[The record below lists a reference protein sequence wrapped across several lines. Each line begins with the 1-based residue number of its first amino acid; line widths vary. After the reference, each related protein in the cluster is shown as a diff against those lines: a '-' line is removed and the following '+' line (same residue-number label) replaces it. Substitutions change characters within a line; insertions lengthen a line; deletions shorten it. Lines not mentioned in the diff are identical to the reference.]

1 MRRALKV
8 SAWIAVLIVAFALL
22 LAGAGLV
29 AGNTASGRALIER
42 AIGRL
47 TGEQV
52 RLSGLGG
59 SFPQDLT
66 LDRLQLSD
74 HSGVWLTAD
83 RISLHWSPSALL
95 ERRVQVDRLK
105 AARVDVERAPVSQ
118 QSGSVSVPHIEVAQF
133 SIDVLQ
139 LGAELAGAPA
149 SLSVR
154 GGARLRSLEDATADL
169 VAHRTDSDG
178 EYTLH
183 LHFDPVRMDAVLQV
197 HEPASGP
204 LESILGLPGLGALSA
219 DVSLQGARDAERL
232 SLVLSAGNLRASAE
246 GSVDLRRYSADLKY
260 ALEASAMSPRAD
272 IAWRRIALNGHWL
285 GSVSAPSADGRLEID
300 GLQLAGG
307 TQIARANAQLTASK
321 GAVSLRGTIE
331 GLQIPGPQPQLLA
344 KDPVSI
350 DASMHLD
357 QATRPLMLTAAHR
370 LFFLRAQA
378 VTAGQQ
384 SATLDLRLPNL
395 SPFTA
400 LAGQRMHGDAT
411 IKGLLARRPGD
422 VSLKVDA
429 SVGLSGDEPAWAA
442 PLGKHVALQLSGAL
456 SGEAVSIERLRL
468 DAQALTL
475 SLSGSATRP
484 GGNIE
489 ARWEMNVAD
498 LNRVV
503 PELKGALQATGRLS
517 GTPASLAADANLT
530 STLSIRDSQSGTV
543 SAELHARGLPSA
555 PNGTVQARGNVD
567 GAPLELSV
575 AMAHDRRGG
584 LRTTIHHA
592 DWKSAHLEGEFDL
605 EPVIGNSRGE
615 VRMQLGQLGDLDRI
629 LGLSLEGS
637 LAGSVGFTPVGGRA
651 HAQFELDG
659 RDLKVG
665 QYSGA
670 VHVTGEGD
678 PNAVTVQLSAQTPD
692 LYGAPANLSSGA
704 VLNIDAREI
713 RLASAAVDYRGQTL
727 KLLSPAVLSL
737 ADGWSIGPLKLGAQD
752 AVLQIEGQLT
762 PQLNL
767 HAALRHV
774 KPALVDAFVPDLL
787 AAGTIEG
794 QLRLQG
800 SLSEPAGELTV
811 TASGLRSASG
821 EAAGLPAIDVHAS
834 ATLEGA
840 AALVEMRANSNGV
853 SLLSVSGSVPLREE
867 GAVDLKILG
876 KLDIGRA
883 NPLFEARGMHVSGQ
897 LTVDAAVT
905 GSASAPQIHGAIA
918 LAGGSWRDYAHGMS
932 LTGISAEVTGSEGM
946 LQIKS
951 FKATAASGTVTMTGS
966 IGVLQPGV
974 PVDLKIVATKAQPI
988 ASSIIT
994 ANLNADIHIS
1004 GTALER
1010 INIAGTIHVNR
1021 ATVGIPDSLPPDVA
1035 VLDVRRRG
1043 QKVAAPVAKQQLL
1056 VGLDVAI
1063 QAPQEILVQGR
1074 GVDAELGGEVNLRGT
1089 WDAPQVTG
1097 GFDLHRGSF
1106 TIAGSKLTLTP
1117 PGRVSFDG
1125 AGLKRKIDPTLDF
1138 TTAQITVADATVY
1151 LHITGY
1157 ADAPQFDFISNPPGL
1172 PQDTIMAYLLFGVS
1186 PSQLSALQLA
1196 QIGAAIA
1203 TLTGV
1208 GGSGYNPLVA
1218 LQKTLGLDRLSVGAA
1233 TTTTATGATENT
1245 GAAIEAGR
1253 YVSKRVYVEAKQSTT
1268 GNSQVQVDID
1278 LTKHLKLQTRLGNGT
1293 AITQGTTP
1301 ENDPGSSIGLS
1312 YQFEY

>member
-1 MRRALKV
+1 MRRALKA
-8 SAWIAVLIVAFALL
+8 SAWVAVFLVAFALL
-22 LAGAGLV
+22 LAGAALV
-29 AGNTASGRALIER
+29 AGNTATGRALIER

-47 TGEQV
+47 TDDQV
-52 RLSGLGG
+52 KLSGLSG
-59 SFPQDLT
+59 SFPQDLA

-74 HSGVWLTAD
+74 RSGVWLTAD
-83 RISLHWSPSALL
+83 RISLHWSPTALL
-95 ERRVQVDRLK
+95 ERRVQVDWLK
-105 AARVDVERAPVSQ
+105 AASVDIERMPASQ
-118 QSGSVSVPHIEVAQF
+118 QPGSGSVPHIEVAQF
-133 SIDVLQ
+133 SIDVLK
-139 LGAELAGAPA
+139 LGTALAGAPA

-169 VAHRTDSDG
+169 IAHRTDSDG

-183 LHFDPVRMDAVLQV
+183 LHFDPARMDAVLKV

-204 LESILGLPGLGALSA
+204 LESILGLPGLGALAA

-232 SLVLSAGNLRASAE
+232 SLVLTAGSLRASVE
-246 GSVDLRRYSADLKY
+246 GSVDLRRYSVDLKY

-272 IAWRRIALNGHWL
+272 IAWRRVALDGRWL
-285 GSVSAPSADGRLEID
+285 GTVSAPSADGRLEID
-300 GLQLAGG
+300 GLQLAGS
-307 TQIARANAQLTASK
+307 TQIAKANAQLTASK
-321 GAVSLRGTIE
+321 GAVSLRGVIE
-331 GLQIPGPQPQLLA
+331 GLRIPGPQPQLFA

-350 DASMHLD
+350 DASMRLD
-357 QATRPLMLTAAHR
+357 QAARPLVLTAAHR
-370 LFFLRAQA
+370 LFSLRAQA

-384 SATLDLRLPNL
+384 SAALDLRLPSL
-395 SPFTA
+395 SPFAA
-400 LAGQRMHGDAT
+400 LAGQQMQGDAT
-411 IKGLLARRPGD
+411 IKGLLVRRQSD
-422 VSLKVDA
+422 VSLKMDA

-442 PLGKHVALQLSGAL
+442 PLGERVALQLSGAL
-456 SGEAVSIERLRL
+456 SGEAVSVDRLRL
-468 DAQALTL
+468 DAHALRL

-484 GGNIE
+484 GGNIQ
-489 ARWEMNVAD
+489 ARWELSIAD
-498 LNRVV
+498 LNRVA
-503 PELKGALQATGRLS
+503 PELKGTLQAAGRLS
-517 GTPASLAADANLT
+517 GTAASLAADANLT
-530 STLSIRDSQSGTV
+530 STLSIRDSPSGTV

-555 PNGTVQARGNVD
+555 LNGTVQASGNVD

-575 AMAHDRRGG
+575 ALAHDPRGG
-584 LRTTIHHA
+584 VRATIHHA

-605 EPVIGNSRGE
+605 EPVIGNSRGQ
-615 VRMQLGQLGDLDRI
+615 VRMRLGQLGDLDRI
-629 LGLSLEGS
+629 LGVNLKGGLEGS
-637 LAGSVGFTPVGGRA
+637 AGFTPAGGRT

-659 RDLKVG
+659 RDLEVG
-665 QYSGA
+665 QFSGA
-670 VHVTGEGD
+670 LHMNGEGD
-678 PNAVTVQLSAQTPD
+678 TNAVTVQLSAQTPD
-692 LYGAPANLSSGA
+692 LYGAPASLSSGA
-704 VLNIDAREI
+704 VLNLGAREI

-737 ADGWSIGPLKLGAQD
+737 ANGWSISPLKLGAQD

-762 PQLNL
+762 PQLDL
-767 HAALRHV
+767 RASLRHV

-800 SLSEPAGELTV
+800 SLSAPAGELTV
-811 TASGLRSASG
+811 TASGLRSPSG
-821 EAAGLPAIDVHAS
+821 EAAGLPALDVRSS
-834 ATLEGA
+834 ATLDGA
-840 AALVEMRANSNGV
+840 AASIDMRVNSNGV

-867 GAVDLKILG
+867 GGVDLKILG

-883 NPLFEARGMHVSGQ
+883 NPLFEARGMHVAGQ

-932 LTGISAEVTGSEGM
+932 LSGISAEVTGSEGM

-966 IGVLQPGV
+966 IGALQPGV
-974 PVDLKIVATKAQPI
+974 PVDLRIVATKAQPI
-988 ASSIIT
+988 ASSIVT
-994 ANLNADIHIS
+994 ANLNADIHVS

-1010 INIAGTIHVNR
+1010 INVAGTIHVNR
-1021 ATVGIPDSLPPDVA
+1021 AVIGIPDSLPPDVA

-1043 QKVAAPVAKQQLL
+1043 QKPAASVGKQRLL

-1074 GVDAELGGEVNLRGT
+1074 GLDAELGGAINIRGT

-1097 GFDLHRGSF
+1097 GFDLQRGSF

-1125 AGLKRKIDPTLDF
+1125 AGLTKRIDPTLDF

-1151 LHITGY
+1151 LHIYGY

-1172 PQDTIMAYLLFGVS
+1172 PQDTIMAYLLFGES

-1203 TLTGV
+1203 TLSGV

-1218 LQKTLGLDRLSVGAA
+1218 LQKTLGLDRLSVATA
-1233 TTTTATGATENT
+1233 TTTTPTGATENT

-1253 YVSKRVYVEAKQSTT
+1253 YVSRRVYVEAKQSTT
-1268 GNSQVQVDID
+1268 GTSQVQVDID
-1278 LTKHLKLQTRLGNGT
+1278 LSKHLKLQTRLGNGT